1 MNFIVEIDY
10 RISLLYFGV
19 KYVINIKMAKKAD
32 TFQQKISRN
41 DRFAQMS
48 QQEKIIEQKKKEIL
62 AKLEAKEVASKAELA
77 KSKSDSSKTGLKR

>member
-1 MNFIVEIDY
+1 
-10 RISLLYFGV
+10 
-19 KYVINIKMAKKAD
+19 MAKKVD

-62 AKLEAKEVASKAELA
+62 AKLEAKELASKAEV
-77 KSKSDSSKTGLKR
+77 SKPKPDSSKTGIKKYVNI